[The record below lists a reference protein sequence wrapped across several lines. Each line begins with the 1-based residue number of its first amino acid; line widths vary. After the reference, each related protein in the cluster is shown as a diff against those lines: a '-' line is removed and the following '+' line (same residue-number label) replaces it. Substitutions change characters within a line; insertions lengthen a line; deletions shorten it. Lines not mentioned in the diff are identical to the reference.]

1 MYEFTRKWLP
11 GRKRNCKVNCLSV
24 SPGEESLAVA
34 FNDNDLGLASI
45 PFILQGGSGGSQ
57 SAHNSKITNFSPQP
71 GQLTNER

>member
-1 MYEFTRKWLP
+1 M
-11 GRKRNCKVNCLSV
+11 

-45 PFILQGGSGGSQ
+45 PFILQGGSSGSQ